1 MLTAGL
7 LLALQVAANTMP
19 PAQGDP
25 RHQLTV
31 DLQVNADFLAEED
44 KNGDAALSLDEF
56 VAALDRRVDAAIAA
70 NPAAQAKITPE
81 YRAKMREGM
90 MAPSFRGLDKNSDGR
105 LTLDE
110 VHAAAKTMNGTAK

>member
-7 LLALQVAANTMP
+7 LLALQAVTNTAP

-31 DLQVNADFLAEED
+31 NLQVDADFLSEED
-44 KNGDAALSLDEF
+44 KNGDGALSLDEY
-56 VAALDRRVDAAIAA
+56 VAALDRRLDAAIAA
-70 NPAAQAKITPE
+70 NPAAQKKVTPE
-81 YRAKMREGM
+81 HRAKMREGM

-105 LTLDE
+105 LTIDE
-110 VHAAAKTMNGTAK
+110 IHAAARTMKGTSK